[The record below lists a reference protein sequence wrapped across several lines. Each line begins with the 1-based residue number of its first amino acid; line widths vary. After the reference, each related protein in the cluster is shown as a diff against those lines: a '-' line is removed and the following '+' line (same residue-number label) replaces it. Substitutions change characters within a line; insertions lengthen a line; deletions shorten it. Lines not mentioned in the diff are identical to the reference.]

1 MCQSISVTE
10 QMKRQGIFQ
19 MSHKN
24 KYMYYRARFNGLQ
37 SIMSDIIIVICMYI
51 KINIQVKPIFLGII
65 SGYFNIYKKYRIR
78 FAPDLN
84 SSENVVKYPKQLN
97 RIYSLKECKEFLEN
111 MNMVSDTKT
120 DLNIF
125 SLKNIWIW
133 RQNSV
138 HTYSCKDINIH
149 PSRSD

>member
-1 MCQSISVTE
+1 MSDITYCYVHVYKNIWVKIYFLKKSNYFSE
-10 QMKRQGIFQ
+10 KKRRQVIFQ

-51 KINIQVKPIFLGII
+51 KVNIQVKPIFLGII
-65 SGYFNIYKKYRIR
+65 SGYFNINKKYSIR

-84 SSENVVKYPKQLN
+84 SSENVVKYQNQLN
-97 RIYSLKECKEFLEN
+97 QVYSLKECKEFLEHK
-111 MNMVSDTKT
+111 NMVSDTKI

-125 SLKNIWIW
+125 SLKNI
-133 RQNSV
+133 
-138 HTYSCKDINIH
+138 
-149 PSRSD
+149 